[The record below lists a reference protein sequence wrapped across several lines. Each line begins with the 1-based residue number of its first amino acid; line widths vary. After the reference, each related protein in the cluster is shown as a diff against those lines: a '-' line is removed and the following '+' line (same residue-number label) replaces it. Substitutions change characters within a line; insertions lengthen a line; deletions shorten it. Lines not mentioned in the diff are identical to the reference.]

1 MLESTLAMSAILNLS
16 IGSGAT
22 ALGSVLASAPRRH
35 FWYPPSMK
43 GSFSIR
49 LSLIFLLTLVVP
61 ATHANAQAWTA
72 KLDKTVRFYQSTDL
86 GVVLVGTEKSLYAID
101 GQTGETLWRRKDA
114 SLDETDVAPVP
125 GSDLVLLSFEK
136 GERTRVEAVDL
147 LSGDTVWKSSKIRGA
162 VMQMAVDP
170 GANLLAVVFAKDAQ
184 GHADDGFK
192 RHPLLHV
199 LDLASGNEIWK
210 YEAGETEMMPAHWA
224 NDGED
229 TVDYTLDNYYPPV
242 FLDGR
247 LYLFYEG
254 LTSFDARTGKARLRE
269 RYRVNEEG
277 LALTEAAPI
286 FDDAMSYTSG
296 RGHVR
301 AISRE
306 SGDTEW
312 EAKDLGLTP
321 EMILVDDI
329 LYVRTGGQFTRLK
342 NGETVERGS
351 YGVSAID
358 THNGKVLWRYKGA
371 DKGITNLVLP
381 NPSSIVIAD
390 RDDLIVIDSKT
401 GKRRTR
407 VKHEIERA
415 AFGVLNES
423 GQVVVGGQSEIAA
436 FEVTSGREVWRARH
450 TPPGRGVLR
459 TITAV
464 AARAASL
471 YFRYGGTAVTA
482 FRGVQLARTVG
493 GLSWSGLTA
502 RASASNLQALATSSA
517 RNYARSYAASRFRQF
532 GVVSRVRGGV
542 GSVYTGGPSP
552 PSPGDLIRRR
562 TNDVDERLLDRLDP
576 AHQLERL
583 SRFLWHRDRLA
594 ALRGNWMYFYT
605 DLKGR
610 DGNGL
615 AGVNIHTG
623 ETAREIRLRDLDERF
638 ITDEALGLM
647 FFSTGNRMLAFSVTA
662 GP

>member
-1 MLESTLAMSAILNLS
+1 MRTFYRLRSSLLLLA
-16 IGSGAT
+16 
-22 ALGSVLASAPRRH
+22 VLFVFAVCDA
-35 FWYPPSMK
+35 
-43 GSFSIR
+43 
-49 LSLIFLLTLVVP
+49 
-61 ATHANAQAWTA
+61 HAQTWTA
-72 KLDKTVRFYQSTDL
+72 KLDKSVRFYQTTEL
-86 GVVLVGTEKSLYAID
+86 GVLLVGTEKSLYAVD
-101 GQTGETLWRRKDA
+101 GATGETLWRRKDV

-136 GERTRVEAVDL
+136 GERTRVEAVDVI
-147 LSGDTVWKSSKIRGA
+147 SGDTIWRSNKIRGG

-170 GANLLAVVFAKDAQ
+170 AASLLAVVFAKDAK

-192 RHPLLHV
+192 HHPLLHV
-199 LDLASGNEIWK
+199 LDLASGGEIWK
-210 YEAGETEMMPAHWA
+210 YEVSEVEMMPARW
-224 NDGED
+224 NEGGDVE
-229 TVDYTLDNYYPPV
+229 YTLDNYYPPT

-286 FDDAMSYTSG
+286 FDDAVIYTSG

-306 SGDTEW
+306 TGDTDW

-321 EMILVDDI
+321 ETILVDNI

-342 NGETVERGS
+342 DGETIERGS
-351 YGVSAID
+351 FGVSAID
-358 THNGKVLWRYKGA
+358 TRNGKVLWRYKGA

-381 NPSSIVIAD
+381 DLSSIVIAD
-390 RDDLIVIDSKT
+390 RDDLIVIDAKT

-407 VKHEIERA
+407 VKHGIERA
-415 AFGVLNES
+415 AFGVLNER
-423 GQVVVGGQSEIAA
+423 GEVVVGGQSEIAA
-436 FEVTSGREVWRARH
+436 FDATNGRETWRARH

-459 TITAV
+459 TITAI

-493 GLSWSGLTA
+493 GLSWSGLAA
-502 RASASNLQALATSSA
+502 RSSASNLQALATSSA

-532 GVVSRVRGGV
+532 GVASRVRGGL
-542 GSVYTGGPSP
+542 GTLSTGTPAP
-552 PSPGDLIRRR
+552 PSPGELVRRR
-562 TNDVDERLLDRLDP
+562 TNDVDERLLDRIDP

-594 ALRGNWMYFYT
+594 ALLGNWMYFYT
-605 DLKGR
+605 DLKG

-623 ETAREIRLRDLDERF
+623 ETERQIRLRELDERF
-638 ITDEALGLM
+638 VTDEALGLM
-647 FFSTGNRMLAFSVTA
+647 FVSTGNRMLAYSVSER
-662 GP
+662 